1 MDTTVQAPV
10 ATTPPPARPAR
21 RFRTVRL
28 RRLARWSTLGLIVR
42 FAILSVFAIFFVVPI
57 IWLLLAPT
65 KSDNALL
72 YSSPLAFGDLQH
84 VWLAAQH
91 LGGWENDLFRQWIGN
106 SLVYAFGG
114 TAIVLVT
121 AIPAGYGLALL
132 RFPGRRLILTLT
144 LVVMIMPS
152 AALVIPI
159 FLEMN
164 AFHLIGNVFSIILPF
179 GFFPFGVYLAYIYFS
194 TAIPRDLLDAS
205 RVDGCN
211 ELKAFRHIALPL
223 SLPIVAL
230 VFFFSFVANWNNF
243 FLPEVLASN
252 STQDPVQVGLGV
264 LLGVTPSFNP
274 APGGG
279 AAQLPIHRPELAL
292 ATILAI
298 LPVLIVFLFSQ
309 RYLVRGLVQGATKG

>member
-1 MDTTVQAPV
+1 METTIEAPV
-10 ATTPPPARPAR
+10 TTATAPATPTTGLRSTR
-21 RFRTVRL
+21 VRRL
-28 RRLARWSTLGLIVR
+28 RRRSTLGLVLR
-42 FAILSVFAIFFVVPI
+42 FAILTLFAAFFVVPI

-65 KSDNALL
+65 KSDNALVF
-72 YSSPLAFGDLQH
+72 SPPLAFGDLQH

-91 LGGWENDLFRQWIGN
+91 LGGWENDLFRLWLRN

-121 AIPAGYGLALL
+121 AIPAGYGLALS
-132 RFPGRRLILTLT
+132 RFPGRKLVLTLT
-144 LVVMIMPS
+144 LIVMIMPS

-164 AFHLIGNVFSIILPF
+164 SLHLVGNVLSIILPF
-179 GFFPFGVYLAYIYFS
+179 GFYPFGVYLAYIYFS
-194 TAIPRDLLDAS
+194 TAVPRELLDAS

-211 ELKAFRHIALPL
+211 EFQTFRHIALPL
-223 SLPIVAL
+223 STPIIAL
-230 VFFFSFVANWNNF
+230 VFFFSFVADWNNF
-243 FLPEVLASN
+243 FLPQVILPN
-252 STQDPVQVGLGV
+252 PGQDPVQVGLGI

-279 AAQLPIHRPELAL
+279 ASQLPIHRPELAL
-292 ATILAI
+292 ATIIAV

>member
-1 MDTTVQAPV
+1 MDTPS
-10 ATTPPPARPAR
+10 TTNVGRQPPEPQVRSTRRAR
-21 RFRTVRL
+21 RL
-28 RRLARWSTLGLIVR
+28 LRWSTIGLAIR
-42 FAILSVFAIFFVVPI
+42 FAVLLAFALFFIVPI

-65 KSDNALL
+65 KSDNALIF
-72 YSSPLAFGDLQH
+72 SSPLAFGDFHH
-84 VWLAAQH
+84 VWVALGH
-91 LGGWENDLFRQWIGN
+91 LGAWSNDLFRVWMGN
-106 SLVYAFGG
+106 SLLYAFGG
-114 TAIVLVT
+114 TAIVLAT
-121 AIPAGYGLALL
+121 AIPAGYGLALT
-132 RFPGRRLILTLT
+132 RFPGRRLVLSMT

-164 AFHLIGNVFSIILPF
+164 ALHLTGNVLSIMLPF

-194 TAIPRDLLDAS
+194 TAVPRELLDAS

-211 ELKAFRHIALPL
+211 ELQTFRHVALPL

-230 VFFFSFVANWNNF
+230 VFFFSFVANWNNY

-252 STQDPVQVGLGV
+252 STQDPVQVGLG
-264 LLGVTPSFNP
+264 LLLAVTPSFNP

-292 ATILAI
+292 AVIIAI
-298 LPVLIVFLFSQ
+298 LPVLLVFLFSQ
-309 RYLVRGLVQGATKG
+309 RFLVRGLVQGATKG

>member
-1 MDTTVQAPV
+1 MDKTIQAPLTT
-10 ATTPPPARPAR
+10 ATPRARHSS
-21 RFRTVRL
+21 RFRPVRL

-42 FAILSVFAIFFVVPI
+42 FAILALFALFFVVPI
-57 IWLLLAPT
+57 VWLLLAPT
-65 KSDNALL
+65 KSDSALIFN
-72 YSSPLAFGDLQH
+72 SPLAFGNLQH

-91 LGGWENDLFRQWIGN
+91 LGGWENDLFRLWLRN

-114 TAIVLVT
+114 TAVVLVT

-132 RFPGRRLILTLT
+132 RFPGRKVVLTLT

-164 AFHLIGNVFSIILPF
+164 ALHLIGNVFSIILPF
-179 GFFPFGVYLAYIYFS
+179 GFYPFGVYLAYLYYS
-194 TAIPRDLLDAS
+194 SAVPGELLDAS

-211 ELKAFRHIALPL
+211 EYQTFRHIALPL
-223 SLPIVAL
+223 SMPIVAL
-230 VFFFSFVANWNNF
+230 VFFFSFVADWNNF
-243 FLPEVLASN
+243 FLPQVILPN
-252 STQDPVQVGLGV
+252 PGQDPVQVGLA
-264 LLGVTPSFNP
+264 LLLAVTPSFNP

-279 AAQLPIHRPELAL
+279 AALLPIHRPELAL
-292 ATILAI
+292 ATLIAV

>member
-1 MDTTVQAPV
+1 MDTIVQAPV
-10 ATTPPPARPAR
+10 TTPASPIRAPKGLRSIR
-21 RFRTVRL
+21 W
-28 RRLARWSTLGLIVR
+28 RRLLRWSTLGLAVR
-42 FAILSVFAIFFVVPI
+42 FAILSVFALFFVVPI

-65 KSDNALL
+65 KSDNALI
-72 YSSPLAFGDLQH
+72 YNSPLAFGDLQH

-91 LGGWENDLFRQWIGN
+91 LGGWENDLFRLWIGN
-106 SLVYAFGG
+106 SLIYAFGG
-114 TAIVLVT
+114 TAIVLAT
-121 AIPAGYGLALL
+121 AIPAGYALALFS
-132 RFPGRRLILTLT
+132 FPGRKLVLSST

-164 AFHLIGNVFSIILPF
+164 AFHLLGNVFSIILPF

-205 RVDGCN
+205 RVDGCS
-211 ELKAFRHIALPL
+211 ELQTFRRVALPL

-279 AAQLPIHRPELAL
+279 ASQLP
-292 ATILAI
+292 
-298 LPVLIVFLFSQ
+298 
-309 RYLVRGLVQGATKG
+309 

>member
-1 MDTTVQAPV
+1 VQAPV
-10 ATTPPPARPAR
+10 TTSTSPVRATKGLRSIR
-21 RFRTVRL
+21 W
-28 RRLARWSTLGLIVR
+28 RRLLRWSTLGLAVR
-42 FAILSVFAIFFVVPI
+42 FAILSVFALFFVVPI

-65 KSDNALL
+65 KSDNALI

-91 LGGWENDLFRQWIGN
+91 LGGWENDLFRLWIGN

-114 TAIVLVT
+114 TAIVLAT
-121 AIPAGYGLALL
+121 AIPAGYALALSS
-132 RFPGRRLILTLT
+132 FPGRRLVLSST

-205 RVDGCN
+205 RVDGCS
-211 ELKAFRHIALPL
+211 ELQTFRRVALPL

-264 LLGVTPSFNP
+264 LLAVTPSFNP

-292 ATILAI
+292 ATVIAI
-298 LPVLIVFLFSQ
+298 LPVLVVFLFSQ